1 MTQALENTVMEEP
14 SPVAKHTE
22 QSQKDLGTFD
32 ERWDRYCRL
41 RDTACQLFIYGQFDS
56 SALTPAPAAQR
67 ATNAPGQVVGGEEVS
82 DGLVAPQADRWLI
95 SCEADMAA
103 AVECTAAIDNIPRP
117 AAPTASPPAAEA
129 TVAESQPV
137 PATEDKAANDV
148 AADKPADAATAG
160 TSWRLDASHQAA
172 PAPHRPKLAFGTPQP
187 VAGEPAAHAWSYR
200 VDAGPEAIS
209 APHFTTAGVASG
221 GTPLYPIEDAYRQ
234 LRDRLFPSNNE
245 RPQALAWLGAQS
257 VEESASVVTALA
269 KALAERGPANR
280 VLLVDADFEAFS
292 LSRRFKRPGSAG
304 LGDVVAGK
312 RPWRN
317 VVLPTALAQI
327 DILPCG
333 SLCDRPLAT
342 LNGAYWTRLLEELK
356 ESYRFILIDAGTAD
370 QPGLAPLLQ
379 VVDATYMLVEFDR
392 TTRAEVAA
400 SVAQLRRW
408 GVANLA
414 TVMVG
419 IPANELVA

>member
-1 MTQALENTVMEEP
+1 MEEP

-22 QSQKDLGTFD
+22 PSQKDLGTFD

-41 RDTACQLFIYGQFDS
+41 RDTACQLIIYGQFDS
-56 SALTPAPAAQR
+56 AALPAGTDLPQAANSPDGATPPTLPA
-67 ATNAPGQVVGGEEVS
+67 
-82 DGLVAPQADRWLI
+82 DGLIAPQGESWVVT
-95 SCEADMAA
+95 CQADMAS
-103 AVECTAAIDNIPRP
+103 AVECTAAIDNIPRANTNTTPDPSP
-117 AAPTASPPAAEA
+117 A
-129 TVAESQPV
+129 
-137 PATEDKAANDV
+137 
-148 AADKPADAATAG
+148 PADAKAAVTATDSEPAHTINEAAASEPAAAATSG
-160 TSWRLDASHQAA
+160 TAWRLDGSHQAT
-172 PAPHRPKLAFGTPQP
+172 PTPHRPKFMLSAPQHS
-187 VAGEPAAHAWSYR
+187 AGEPAAHSWSYR
-200 VDAGPEAIS
+200 VDAGSEAVS
-209 APHFTTAGVASG
+209 PPHFATAGVTAG
-221 GTPLYPIEDAYRQ
+221 GAPLYPIEDAYRQ
-234 LRDRLFPSNNE
+234 LRDRLFPANNE
-245 RPQALAWLGAQS
+245 QPMALAWLGAQS
-257 VEESASVVTALA
+257 VEESASVVTAVA
-269 KALAERGPANR
+269 KALAERGPTNR
-280 VLLVDADFEAFS
+280 VLLIDADFEAFS

-312 RPWRN
+312 RPWRKA
-317 VVLPTALAQI
+317 VLPTALAQI

-356 ESYRFILIDAGTAD
+356 ESYRFVLIDAGTAD

-419 IPANELVA
+419 IPANELVS

>member
-1 MTQALENTVMEEP
+1 
-14 SPVAKHTE
+14 VAKHTE
-22 QSQKDLGTFD
+22 PSQKEPGTFD

-41 RDTACQLFIYGQFDS
+41 RDTACQMLIYGQFDS
-56 SALTPAPAAQR
+56 STLAAAPVAKHVGVPEDVAS
-67 ATNAPGQVVGGEEVS
+67 GGELAA
-82 DGLVAPQADRWLI
+82 GLVAPQADRWLV
-95 SCEADMAA
+95 SCEADMASDVA
-103 AVECTAAIDNIPRP
+103 CTTAIDNIPRP
-117 AAPTASPPAAEA
+117 VAAAVERPEPAKSSPEASAGVEESAHVTEDAAPEKTADDA
-129 TVAESQPV
+129 TSG
-137 PATEDKAANDV
+137 
-148 AADKPADAATAG
+148 TA
-160 TSWRLDASHQAA
+160 WRLDASHASA
-172 PAPHRPKLAFGTPQP
+172 PAPHRPKANFGAPQNT
-187 VAGEPAAHAWSYR
+187 AGEPAAHTWSYR
-200 VDAGPEAIS
+200 VDTGAEAI
-209 APHFTTAGVASG
+209 APPHFATAGMVTG

-234 LRDRLFPSNNE
+234 LRDRLFAANE
-245 RPQALAWLGAQS
+245 DRPLALAWVGAPS
-257 VEESASVVTALA
+257 VEDAASVVTALA
-269 KALAERGPANR
+269 KALAERGPSNR

-356 ESYRFILIDAGTAD
+356 ETYRFILIDAGTAD
-370 QPGLAPLLQ
+370 QPGLASLLQ

-392 TTRAEVAA
+392 TTRAEVADT
-400 SVAQLRRW
+400 VAQLRQW

>member
-1 MTQALENTVMEEP
+1 M
-14 SPVAKHTE
+14 AKHTE
-22 QSQKDLGTFD
+22 PSQKDQGTFD

-41 RDTACQLFIYGQFDS
+41 RDTACQVLIYGQFDS
-56 SALTPAPAAQR
+56 SALTAGAAAQR
-67 ATNAPGQVVGGEEVS
+67 AANAPGQNAGSETVS
-82 DGLVAPQADRWLI
+82 DGLVTSQADRWLI

-117 AAPTASPPAAEA
+117 AAPMVPPPATVEDSA
-129 TVAESQPV
+129 TTTAKDSQPAQ
-137 PATEDKAANDV
+137 ATEDKAASDQAV
-148 AADKPADAATAG
+148 EKPADAATSG
-160 TSWRLDASHQAA
+160 PSWRLDASHQAA
-172 PAPHRPKLAFGTPQP
+172 PAPHRPKLAFGAPQP
-187 VAGEPAAHAWSYR
+187 VADEPKANTWSYR
-200 VDAGPEAIS
+200 VDAGAEAIS
-209 APHFTTAGVASG
+209 PPHFATAGVATG

-234 LRDRLFPSNNE
+234 LRDKLFPSNHE
-245 RPQALAWLGAQS
+245 QPLALAWLGAQS

-280 VLLVDADFEAFS
+280 VLLIDADFEAFS

-342 LNGAYWTRLLEELK
+342 LNGAYWTRLFEELK
-356 ESYRFILIDAGTAD
+356 ESYRYILIDAGTAD